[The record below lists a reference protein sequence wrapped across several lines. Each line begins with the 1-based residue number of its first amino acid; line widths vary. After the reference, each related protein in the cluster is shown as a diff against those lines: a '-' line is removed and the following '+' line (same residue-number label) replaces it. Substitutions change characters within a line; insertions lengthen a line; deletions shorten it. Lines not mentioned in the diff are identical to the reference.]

1 MFHARF
7 SRIELYVSPKE
18 NILSHYTLYI
28 GNVTNDCLLQWDL
41 RLLSTA
47 IPTCNPNDSNIDVS
61 IYHRSGRYDTTC
73 QALEAEYNATNV
85 KSLSYKSP
93 SEDDWHD
100 LCMFSTADCSGGK
113 TALLGSITDGWEVCY
128 PYNGFRG
135 WSVVAHGTACV

>member
-1 MFHARF
+1 MRF
-7 SRIELYVSPKE
+7 LGAWLVGVYAMAVAAVPHVPRE
-18 NILSHYTLYI
+18 ILAYRA
-28 GNVTNDCLLQWDL
+28 WDL

-73 QALEAEYNATNV
+73 QALEADYNATNV

-113 TALLGSITDGWEVCY
+113 SALLGSITDGWEVCY